1 MTVEQW
7 SLVTSF
13 AAMGWI
19 VSSYFLNSKGKYLL
33 FQSIGIVFLMASY
46 CLDGLYFPMIGLTVG
61 LARSLIFFAYEKK
74 DKEAPIFWPY
84 LFTGLSV
91 VAYLIIN
98 VGITKTQA
106 WYDILYLIGLVFY
119 AFVFRIRN
127 IETLRYVITIPT
139 ALSIL
144 YNVVS
149 GAAIF
154 AVISY
159 SFELCA
165 NIVSIL
171 KYHVFEK
178 RKEENNHEKD

>member
-1 MTVEQW
+1 MDRNRH
-7 SLVTSF
+7 S
-13 AAMGWI
+13 
-19 VSSYFLNSKGKYLL
+19 
-33 FQSIGIVFLMASY
+33 
-46 CLDGLYFPMIGLTVG
+46 
-61 LARSLIFFAYEKK
+61 
-74 DKEAPIFWPY
+74 
-84 LFTGLSV
+84 
-91 VAYLIIN
+91 
-98 VGITKTQA
+98 

-159 SFELCA
+159 CFELCA
-165 NIVSIL
+165 NILSIL
-171 KYHVFEK
+171 KYHVFGREK
-178 RKEENNHEKD
+178 KEKSL